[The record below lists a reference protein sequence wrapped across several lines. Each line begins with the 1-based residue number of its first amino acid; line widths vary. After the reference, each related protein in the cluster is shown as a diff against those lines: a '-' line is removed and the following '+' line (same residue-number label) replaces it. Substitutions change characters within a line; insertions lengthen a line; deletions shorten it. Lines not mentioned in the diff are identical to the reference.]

1 MGARGEL
8 FTTQIYL
15 DNRSYF
21 FNVKENRT
29 GDVFLQIVESK
40 NRDGV
45 EADRH
50 QIAIFA
56 DDLQKFLQGMEKSL
70 SFVEK
75 DRKGIYD
82 DRNGYMLVAVR
93 ETMEKVITEYVES
106 YFGEGNAKVY
116 IHPYLAEMV
125 YGDEINED
133 TVKDKVKTTAVLFV
147 PDEICTKAQMDAF
160 SDTYKTD
167 GHDFVCKFRAT
178 IISKTDFDGLTYNNC
193 GDMYDY
199 EHMIY
204 DTDIE

>member
-56 DDLQKFLQGMEKSL
+56 EDMQKFLQGFEKSL
-70 SFVEK
+70 DFVEK
-75 DRKGIYD
+75 DRKQRQKAAKEKRAEKDAKYSTGAKKVYRVKGDKSDKSEKRADDGIK
-82 DRNGYMLVAVR
+82 RTG
-93 ETMEKVITEYVES
+93 KVIHIVS
-106 YFGEGNAKVY
+106 K
-116 IHPYLAEMV
+116 
-125 YGDEINED
+125 
-133 TVKDKVKTTAVLFV
+133 KDL
-147 PDEICTKAQMDAF
+147 PSE
-160 SDTYKTD
+160 
-167 GHDFVCKFRAT
+167 
-178 IISKTDFDGLTYNNC
+178 
-193 GDMYDY
+193 
-199 EHMIY
+199 E
-204 DTDIE
+204 